1 LRDVTLP
8 EDLELGG
15 SSIPTN
21 GLVAY
26 FPFTNGTC
34 VDETG
39 NGHINLGRSEMLPA
53 PDRFG
58 VSNCAYEFTGQR
70 TSAPVV
76 EGPEEVYSDNF
87 TYSVWAKTNVVVS
100 EEGAAL
106 GYVWHAGN
114 AVIYPPCLDG
124 AGCGLAIGTNG
135 VWLTEHSGCYLPK
148 TLQYSANIGTDWNHY
163 AVTVENNGA
172 AKLYVNGQHVATASQ
187 SNRRKAIMPG
197 LLGCDR
203 EECQIWGMFTGV
215 ADDYAF
221 YNRALSP
228 EEVAALYSGS
238 GVINLQSIFSG
249 CTSLQTI
256 TGCGF
261 TVVTFDAGEGTLALE
276 ETTKIFRRGAAFGS
290 LPAPTRDGFKFMGWQ
305 TAQGEVVDQN
315 TIVSDTNDGTL
326 TATWVEMQRY
336 DNLDEYTHSATP
348 WTEQSSTTYDG
359 VSAFQSGAI
368 SHNGTSSISI
378 DVVGSGTLSFRW
390 KVSSEGSWDFLRFY
404 IDNVQQASISG
415 SVGWEEKTYAIPA
428 GTHTIKWA
436 YTKDGSVNS
445 NSDCGWLDCVTYVPD
460 AEPPEV
466 SDELYYVID
475 LSGGTSATNY
485 PVTTLSAPPAEGW
498 TDEYKTTKLVL
509 RRIEAGSFQ
518 MGGSY
523 NVTISQPFYMGVF
536 EVTQKQ
542 YELVTGST
550 PSEYAGDARPVEF
563 VPWNTIRGN
572 SDTYNWPSVTTV
584 DPNSFM
590 GKIRAKTGLTLDLP
604 TEAQWEYACR
614 AGTTSNYNN
623 GGSTEAD
630 LQLLGRYNG
639 NQNDGRG
646 GYTTHTTVGSYT
658 PNAWGLYD
666 MHGNVWEWCL
676 DYWSGSLS
684 SSTDPKGPMSGSSRV
699 LRGGVWYDFAD
710 DCTSSSRD
718 YIDPSYS
725 IDGYD
730 GFRLACPVAV
740 VNTPEDAARLFTYSV
755 ANGEVTITGLTD
767 EAYAGALVIPE
778 TIEGTPV
785 TSIGNGAFSGCD
797 GLTSVIIPEG
807 VLSIENRAFWSC
819 QGLTY
824 VLIPSTVTRIGD
836 WALGG
841 CPNLTSLM
849 IPQGVVSIGDRAFW
863 GARSLTEFVVDAEN
877 SHYGTIDGLLCSKDG
892 AELIC
897 APSGLTSV
905 IIPEGINSIGCSAFN
920 GFGGLTSVTIPSSV
934 TEIKW
939 AAFDGCSGLTSII
952 IPSSVAVIEDR
963 AFAYCSSLTSIVI
976 PDGITTIGE
985 EMFLSC
991 SRLRS
996 VSIPRSVCTIESS
1009 AFYGCYSSLS
1019 LEFEGMPPSVVSV
1032 GFGFPSANGTYRAEY
1047 ASEWEAVIDA
1057 NGQWNNLTMT
1067 CVETP
1072 EENDPLYYVIDLSG
1086 GASATSY
1093 PVTTLSAPPAR
1104 GWTDEYKTTKLV
1116 LRRIEAGTFLM
1127 SESYNVTISQPF
1139 YMGVFEVTQKQYELV
1154 TGSNP
1159 SNYTG
1164 DARPVECVTWS
1175 AIRGNSNT
1183 YNWPS
1188 VTTVSATSF
1197 MGKLRAKTGLT
1208 LDLPTE
1214 AQWEYACR
1222 AGTTSAYNNGGNSEA
1237 DLALLGRYSSNMN
1250 DGRGGYLQH
1259 TKVGSYLPNLW
1270 GLYDMH
1276 GNVWEWCL
1284 DWSGDL
1290 SSSTDP
1296 KGPTSGSGRVLR
1308 GGGLNY
1314 NADYCTSSFRR
1325 DDNPS
1330 RTFNGRGLRLA
1341 CPAGL

>member
-1 LRDVTLP
+1 
-8 EDLELGG
+8 
-15 SSIPTN
+15 
-21 GLVAY
+21 
-26 FPFTNGTC
+26 
-34 VDETG
+34 
-39 NGHINLGRSEMLPA
+39 
-53 PDRFG
+53 
-58 VSNCAYEFTGQR
+58 
-70 TSAPVV
+70 
-76 EGPEEVYSDNF
+76 
-87 TYSVWAKTNVVVS
+87 
-100 EEGAAL
+100 
-106 GYVWHAGN
+106 
-114 AVIYPPCLDG
+114 
-124 AGCGLAIGTNG
+124 
-135 VWLTEHSGCYLPK
+135 
-148 TLQYSANIGTDWNHY
+148 
-163 AVTVENNGA
+163 
-172 AKLYVNGQHVATASQ
+172 
-187 SNRRKAIMPG
+187 
-197 LLGCDR
+197 
-203 EECQIWGMFTGV
+203 
-215 ADDYAF
+215 
-221 YNRALSP
+221 
-228 EEVAALYSGS
+228 
-238 GVINLQSIFSG
+238 
-249 CTSLQTI
+249 
-256 TGCGF
+256 
-261 TVVTFDAGEGTLALE
+261 
-276 ETTKIFRRGAAFGS
+276 
-290 LPAPTRDGFKFMGWQ
+290 
-305 TAQGEVVDQN
+305 
-315 TIVSDTNDGTL
+315 
-326 TATWVEMQRY
+326 
-336 DNLDEYTHSATP
+336 
-348 WTEQSSTTYDG
+348 
-359 VSAFQSGAI
+359 
-368 SHNGTSSISI
+368 
-378 DVVGSGTLSFRW
+378 
-390 KVSSEGSWDFLRFY
+390 
-404 IDNVQQASISG
+404 
-415 SVGWEEKTYAIPA
+415 
-428 GTHTIKWA
+428 
-436 YTKDGSVNS
+436 
-445 NSDCGWLDCVTYVPD
+445 
-460 AEPPEV
+460 
-466 SDELYYVID
+466 
-475 LSGGTSATNY
+475 
-485 PVTTLSAPPAEGW
+485 
-498 TDEYKTTKLVL
+498 
-509 RRIEAGSFQ
+509 
-518 MGGSY
+518 
-523 NVTISQPFYMGVF
+523 
-536 EVTQKQ
+536 
-542 YELVTGST
+542 
-550 PSEYAGDARPVEF
+550 
-563 VPWNTIRGN
+563 
-572 SDTYNWPSVTTV
+572 
-584 DPNSFM
+584 
-590 GKIRAKTGLTLDLP
+590 
-604 TEAQWEYACR
+604 
-614 AGTTSNYNN
+614 
-623 GGSTEAD
+623 
-630 LQLLGRYNG
+630 
-639 NQNDGRG
+639 
-646 GYTTHTTVGSYT
+646 
-658 PNAWGLYD
+658 
-666 MHGNVWEWCL
+666 
-676 DYWSGSLS
+676 
-684 SSTDPKGPMSGSSRV
+684 
-699 LRGGVWYDFAD
+699 
-710 DCTSSSRD
+710 
-718 YIDPSYS
+718 
-725 IDGYD
+725 
-730 GFRLACPVAV
+730 VAV

-1086 GASATSY
+1086 GTSATSYPVTTLSAPPAEGWTDEYKTTKLVLLRIEAGSFQMGGSYNVTISQPFYMGVFEITQKQYELVTGSNLSSYTGDARPVENVSWNSIRGNSDIFNWPSVTTVNANSFMGKIRAKTGLTFDLPTEAQWEYACRAGTTSDYNNGGSTEADLQLLGRYNGNQNDGRGGYSQHTVVGSYLPNAWGLYDMHGNVWEWCLDWYGNLSSSTDPIGSTSGPYRVKRGGSWYNSADYCTLSYRYNFTPSHANDISGFRLACPVAVIDEPETPEADVRLFTYSVANGEVTITGLTDDAYAGALVIPGTIEGTPVTKIGDRAFYRCNGLTSVTFPNSITSVGYMSFFECNSLTAVCISDMTAWCSIRFGDFSNPLYCAHNLYLNDELVTELVFPEGIATIGYNTFEGCESLTSIVIPDSVTTIGFGALRNCSGLTQITIPASVTSIEEDAFEGRCGLTIVNFEGLPPRVNLPMFPIANGTYRAEYASAWEAVIDANGQWNNLTMTCEETPEENDALYYVIDLSGGASATSY

-1330 RTFNGRGLRLA
+1330 RTFNGRGFRLA